1 MVIKFNLNWLLEAT
15 TERTIS
21 SLDMVEKAINTTRS
35 SGEYDSLKIL
45 RYYFFNE
52 VKGLLMTMV
61 H

>member
-21 SLDMVEKAINTTRS
+21 SLEKAINTTRS

>member
-21 SLDMVEKAINTTRS
+21 SLEMVEKAINTTRS